1 MFRLYN
7 VNDPK
12 KLAKLAAECKG
23 NVEVEFNR
31 NEAVNMKEA
40 GAESKVAEML
50 KRGMRN
56 IIVVLVHGNIAE
68 PKLDIKILN
77 RSRIHNI
84 LPKQ

>member
-50 KRGMRN
+50 KRG
-56 IIVVLVHGNIAE
+56 VH
-68 PKLDIKILN
+68 D
-77 RSRIHNI
+77 
-84 LPKQ
+84 

>member
-23 NVEVEFNR
+23 NVEVEFNRFNR

-56 IIVVLVHGNIAE
+56 IIVVLDNKSDLRAYTRE
-68 PKLDIKILN
+68 MLLA
-77 RSRIHNI
+77 
-84 LPKQ
+84 

>member
-40 GAESKVAEML
+40 GAESKVAVDNKNDLRAYTKEML
-50 KRGMRN
+50 
-56 IIVVLVHGNIAE
+56 LA
-68 PKLDIKILN
+68 
-77 RSRIHNI
+77 
-84 LPKQ
+84 